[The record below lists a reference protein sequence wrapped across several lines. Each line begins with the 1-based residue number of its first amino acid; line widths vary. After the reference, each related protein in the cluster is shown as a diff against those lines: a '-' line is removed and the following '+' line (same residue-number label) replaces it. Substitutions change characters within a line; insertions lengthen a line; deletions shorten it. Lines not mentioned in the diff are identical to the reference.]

1 MPTEIFLTKVGM
13 TMSEGV
19 VAQWYV
25 ADGAA
30 VEKGALL
37 YRLETE
43 KVELEVDADA
53 SGTVRHVA
61 GENVT
66 LAPGDLIGFIF
77 APGEAIP
84 ANLSALASGVA
95 VAAPALVTSA
105 APAARAGATLAAS
118 AASAAARGE
127 GGRVLASPAA
137 RRLAKERG
145 VALASLTGSGPGGR
159 VVEADVHAALAGVMQ
174 ESGDVLAYLEPA
186 KPAADA
192 RDIKASPLARRLA
205 EELGVNLASVRGTGP
220 AGRIVKEDVEAA
232 AAASRRAAP
241 PLRAVPSPSTPAA
254 AAGAAAPAGPQAGEK
269 IPLRGMR
276 KTIATR
282 MHQSLQAS
290 AQLTLDMDVRMDD
303 CVRLREQLV
312 AEWQPE
318 GVKPSYTDLVVR
330 AVSKALAQ
338 HPRMNSVMGE
348 TEITLLREIH
358 VGIAVALEEG
368 LVVPV
373 IRNTSALDLKSIA
386 QEASRLARAARDGKL
401 SMDDFAGGTFTV
413 STLGMFGVD
422 SFTPIINA
430 PQSGILGVNRIRDE
444 VGWDGDRPVKRRA
457 MRLSLTW
464 DHRVLDGEPAA
475 RFLASVRDFLESPYR
490 LLV

>member
-1 MPTEIFLTKVGM
+1 MPSEIFLTKVGM

-25 ADGAA
+25 ADGAP

-53 SGTVRHVA
+53 SGVVKHVVA
-61 GENVT
+61 ENVT

-84 ANLSALASGVA
+84 ADLSALASGVSS
-95 VAAPALVTSA
+95 AAPALVTSA
-105 APAARAGATLAAS
+105 APARAS
-118 AASAAARGE
+118 AAPAAVATPPRAANE
-127 GGRVLASPAA
+127 RVVASPIA
-137 RRLAKERG
+137 RRLARERG
-145 VALASLTGSGPGGR
+145 LALESLAGSGPGGR
-159 VVEADVHAALAGVMQ
+159 IVEADVLAAAA
-174 ESGDVLAYLEPA
+174 SGAVVAAAEPA
-186 KPAADA
+186 AAA
-192 RDIKASPLARRLA
+192 AESRDLRASPLARRLA
-205 EELGVNLASVRGTGP
+205 QELGVDLANVRGSGP
-220 AGRIVKEDVEAA
+220 GGRIVKEDVEAA
-232 AAASRRAAP
+232 AAAPRLRVVPAPAAP
-241 PLRAVPSPSTPAA
+241 SAPRVAA
-254 AAGAAAPAGPQAGEK
+254 SAAPGPRAGEK
-269 IPLRGMR
+269 LPLRGMR

-282 MHQSLQAS
+282 MFQSLQS
-290 AQLTLDMDVRMDD
+290 TAQLTMDMDVRMDD

-312 AEWQPE
+312 AEWESE

-330 AVSKALAQ
+330 AVAKALAQ

-348 TEITLLREIH
+348 QEITLVGEVH

-373 IRNTSALDLKSIA
+373 IRDTLARDVKGIAAESA
-386 QEASRLARAARDGKL
+386 RLARAARDGKL
-401 SMDDFAGGTFTV
+401 TMDDYAGGTFTV

-422 SFTPIINA
+422 SFTPILNA

-444 VGWDGDRPVKRRA
+444 VGWEGDRPAKRKA

-475 RFLASVRDFLESPYR
+475 RFLASVRDLLEAPYR

>member
-53 SGTVRHVA
+53 SGTVKHLVA
-61 GENVT
+61 ENVT

-84 ANLSALASGVA
+84 ADLAKLASGVA
-95 VAAPALVTSA
+95 TAAPALVTSS
-105 APAARAGATLAAS
+105 APARPSALPAAE
-118 AASAAARGE
+118 AAAVAARGD
-127 GGRVLASPAA
+127 GGRVLSSPAA
-137 RRLAKERG
+137 RRLAKELG
-145 VALASLTGSGPGGR
+145 VGLASLKGTGPGGR
-159 VVEADVHAALAGVMQ
+159 IVEADVHAASAAGASPV
-174 ESGDVLAYLEPA
+174 SPA
-186 KPAADA
+186 IEAGE
-192 RDIKASPLARRLA
+192 IKASPLAKRLA
-205 EELGVNLASVRGTGP
+205 QELGVSLASIRGSGP
-220 AGRIVKEDVEAA
+220 GGRIVKEDIEAA
-232 AAASRRAAP
+232 AAAAKRAAP
-241 PLRAVPSPSTPAA
+241 PLRALPSAPRAA
-254 AAGAAAPAGPQAGEK
+254 TSAAPAGPRAGEK
-269 IPLRGMR
+269 IALRGMR

-282 MHQSLQAS
+282 MFQSLQSS
-290 AQLTLDMDVRMDD
+290 AQLTMNMDVRMDD

-312 AEWQPE
+312 AEWASE

-330 AVSKALAQ
+330 AVAKALGQ
-338 HPRMNSVMGE
+338 HPRMNSALGE
-348 TEITLLREIH
+348 TEIALLPDVH
-358 VGIAVALEEG
+358 VGIAVALDEG

-373 IRNTSALDLKSIA
+373 IRHTSALSVKEVA
-386 QEASRLARAARDGKL
+386 QESARLVRAAREGKL
-401 SMDDFAGGTFTV
+401 SMDDYAGGTFSV

-422 SFTPIINA
+422 SFTPILNP
-430 PQSGILGVNRIRDE
+430 PQSGILGVNRIRDD
-444 VGWDGDRPVKRRA
+444 VGWDGDRPVKRKA
-457 MRLSLTW
+457 MTLSLTW

-475 RFLASVRDFLESPYR
+475 RFLASVRDLLEAPYR

>member
-53 SGTVRHVA
+53 SGTVKHVA
-61 GENVT
+61 AENVT

-95 VAAPALVTSA
+95 VPAPALVTSA
-105 APAARAGATLAAS
+105 APAARASIALAAP
-118 AASAAARGE
+118 AAAHGAALGE

-159 VVEADVHAALAGVMQ
+159 VVEADVHAARVVAAV
-174 ESGDVLAYLEPA
+174 E
-186 KPAADA
+186 PAADA
-192 RDIKASPLARRLA
+192 REIKASPLARRLA
-205 EELGVNLASVRGTGP
+205 DELGVNLASVRGTGP
-220 AGRIVKEDVEAA
+220 GGRIVKEDIEAA
-232 AAASRRAAP
+232 AAAPKRTAP
-241 PLRAVPSPSTPAA
+241 PLRAVPSPSTPAPA
-254 AAGAAAPAGPQAGEK
+254 VRAAAPAGPQAGEK

-282 MHQSLQAS
+282 MHQSLQTS
-290 AQLTLDMDVRMDD
+290 AQLTMDMDVRMDD

-373 IRNTSALDLKSIA
+373 IRNTSALDLKAIA

-430 PQSGILGVNRIRDE
+430 PQSGILGVNRICDE
-444 VGWDGDRPVKRRA
+444 VGWDGDRPVKRKA

-475 RFLASVRDFLESPYR
+475 RFLASVRDLLESPYR

>member
-53 SGTVRHVA
+53 SGTVKHVA
-61 GENVT
+61 AENVT

-84 ANLSALASGVA
+84 ANLAALASGVA

-105 APAARAGATLAAS
+105 APAARASSALAAS
-118 AASAAARGE
+118 AAPAAVVGE

-145 VALASLTGSGPGGR
+145 VALASLTGSGPSGR
-159 VVEADVHAALAGVMQ
+159 VVEADVHAARVVA
-174 ESGDVLAYLEPA
+174 DVE
-186 KPAADA
+186 PAADA
-192 RDIKASPLARRLA
+192 REIKASPLARRLA

-220 AGRIVKEDVEAA
+220 GGRIVKEDVEAA
-232 AAASRRAAP
+232 AAAPKRTAP
-241 PLRAVPSPSTPAA
+241 PLRAVPSPSTPAPASRA
-254 AAGAAAPAGPQAGEK
+254 AAASGPQAGEK

-282 MHQSLQAS
+282 MHQSLQTS
-290 AQLTLDMDVRMDD
+290 AQLTMDMDVRMDD

-330 AVSKALAQ
+330 AASKALAQ

-373 IRNTSALDLKSIA
+373 IRNTSALDLKAIA
-386 QEASRLARAARDGKL
+386 QESSRLARAARDGKL

-444 VGWDGDRPVKRRA
+444 VGWDGDRPVKRKA

-475 RFLASVRDFLESPYR
+475 RFLASVRDLLESPYR

>member
-53 SGTVRHVA
+53 SGTVKHVV

-95 VAAPALVTSA
+95 VAAPALVTSTAPAARTSIALA
-105 APAARAGATLAAS
+105 APAA
-118 AASAAARGE
+118 AAATALGE

-145 VALASLTGSGPGGR
+145 VALDSLTGSGPGGR
-159 VVEADVHAALAGVMQ
+159 VVEADVHAARVVAAV
-174 ESGDVLAYLEPA
+174 E
-186 KPAADA
+186 PAADA
-192 RDIKASPLARRLA
+192 REIKASPLARRLA

-220 AGRIVKEDVEAA
+220 GGRIVKEDVEAA
-232 AAASRRAAP
+232 AAAPRLRVVPAVSGTSAPSGAPRVAA
-241 PLRAVPSPSTPAA
+241 R
-254 AAGAAAPAGPQAGEK
+254 AAAPAGPQAGEK

-282 MHQSLQAS
+282 MHQSLQSS
-290 AQLTLDMDVRMDD
+290 AQLTMDMDVRMDD

-373 IRNTSALDLKSIA
+373 IRNTSALDLKAIA

-444 VGWDGDRPVKRRA
+444 VGWDGDRPVKRKA

-475 RFLASVRDFLESPYR
+475 RFLASVRDLLESPYR

>member
-1 MPTEIFLTKVGM
+1 MPSEIFLTKVGM

-25 ADGAA
+25 SDGER

-53 SGTVRHVA
+53 SGTVRHLVA
-61 GENVT
+61 ENVT

-84 ANLSALASGVA
+84 ADLSALAQRVPG
-95 VAAPALVTSA
+95 AAPALVT
-105 APAARAGATLAAS
+105 
-118 AASAAARGE
+118 ASAAARSAPARGATDAPSTA
-127 GGRVLASPAA
+127 GVRGAGARVLSSPAA
-137 RRLAKERG
+137 RRLAKELQIDFA
-145 VALASLTGSGPGGR
+145 ALAGSGPGGR
-159 VVEADVHAALAGVMQ
+159 VVEADVRAASRAAAAVSRDAVSTAG
-174 ESGDVLAYLEPA
+174 E
-186 KPAADA
+186 
-192 RDIKASPLARRLA
+192 IKSSPLARRLA
-205 EELGVNLASVRGTGP
+205 EELGVDLANVRGTGP
-220 AGRIVKEDVEAA
+220 NGRIVKEDVEAA
-232 AAASRRAAP
+232 AKAPRLRVVPSGPEAAAP
-241 PLRAVPSPSTPAA
+241 PVRI
-254 AAGAAAPAGPQAGEK
+254 AAPGGARAGEA

-282 MHQSLQAS
+282 MFESLRTT
-290 AQLTLDMDVRMDD
+290 AQLTMDMDVRIDD
-303 CVRLREQLV
+303 CVRLREQLS
-312 AEWQPE
+312 AEWQSE

-330 AVSKALAQ
+330 AVTKALAQ
-338 HPRMNSVMGE
+338 HPRMNSVIGE
-348 TEITLLREIH
+348 SEITLLREVH

-373 IRNTSALDLKSIA
+373 VRNTSALDVKAIA
-386 QEASRLARAARDGKL
+386 RESSRLARAAREGKL
-401 SMDDFAGGTFTV
+401 SMDDYAGGTFTV

-422 SFTPIINA
+422 SFTPILNA
-430 PQSGILGVNRIRDE
+430 PQTGILGVNRIRDE
-444 VGWDGDRPVKRRA
+444 VGWEGERPVRRKA

-475 RFLASVRDFLESPYR
+475 RFLASVRDLLEAPYR